1 MVSSSSQIYERSKT
15 LEVLLS
21 ETNVKSAQGEL
32 SFLETIQFIVVE
44 QRLRYQRLISVSLGN
59 YVLN

>member
-1 MVSSSSQIYERSKT
+1 VVSSSAEIYERSKT

-21 ETNVKSAQGEL
+21 ETNVKLAQGEL
-32 SFLETIQFIVVE
+32 SFLEAIQFIVVE

>member
-1 MVSSSSQIYERSKT
+1 MVTSSAQVYERSKT

-21 ETNVKSAQGEL
+21 ETNVKLAQGEL
-32 SFLETIQFIVVE
+32 SFPEAIHFIVVE
-44 QRLRYQRLISVSLGN
+44 QRLRYQRLISVSLGS